1 MLCLF
6 QSTERPTATA
16 NPFLQPQGHTSSSGG
31 PSTMSNKGDFTSPD
45 PPAEDSSGGTDVAMI
60 AGIAVAVVVLVL
72 VVLIIVVLRYKY
84 RHKGTYFTNE
94 AKGTEFAESADAAL
108 KNDPSLQE
116 SIDESKKEY
125 FI

>member
-16 NPFLQPQGHTSSSGG
+16 NPFLQPQGHTSSGG

-45 PPAEDSSGGTDVAMI
+45 PPVEHSRSGTDVAVI
-60 AGIAVAVVVLVL
+60 ASVVILVILIL
-72 VVLIIVVLRYKY
+72 VILMVVVLRYTC

-94 AKGTEFAESADAAL
+94 AKGTEFAENADAAL

-116 SIDESKKEY
+116 SKDESKKEY